1 MFKTPPSRFDPNNFT
16 TMKITLIFVVKDG
29 QKTGPFTE
37 GQIQAMLESSQVS
50 LSDSAWTE
58 GHESWKPLEV
68 ILGLSTSEPA
78 VKIGENSSVSS
89 SKSKPAYFYISTPR
103 LIFMSV
109 ISLGIFISYWVYKNW
124 SYIKERD
131 GMDIMPFW
139 RGWFA
144 IFHFYSLMEYI
155 KNDPK
160 IVHAEKPDYSCG
172 WLTCGFVMF
181 TLCGNQIF
189 IPLML
194 TFLFI
199 LPAHNYISKI
209 NRTAE
214 NPPEFSPW
222 SFGQVLCALFFPA
235 MFFAFVMIVAMSGR

>member
-1 MFKTPPSRFDPNNFT
+1 MFNPPSNRFDLNNFT
-16 TMKITLIFVVKDG
+16 TMKTTLIFVVKDG

-58 GHESWKPLEV
+58 GHESWKPLDV
-68 ILGLSTSEPA
+68 ILGLSTQQPA
-78 VKIGENSSVSS
+78 VKIVDERSVSS
-89 SKSKPAYFYISTPR
+89 SKSKPVYFYISTPR

-160 IVHAEKPDYSCG
+160 LGHAEKPDYSCG

-222 SFGQVLCALFFPA
+222 SFGQVLCALFFPVI
-235 MFFAFVMIVAMSGR
+235 FFATVMIVATSGR

>member
-1 MFKTPPSRFDPNNFT
+1 MKT
-16 TMKITLIFVVKDG
+16 TLIFVVKDG

-58 GHESWKPLEV
+58 GHESWKPLDV
-68 ILGLSTSEPA
+68 ILGLSTPEPA
-78 VKIGENSSVSS
+78 VETRADRPVSM

-103 LIFMSV
+103 LIFMSI
-109 ISLGIFISYWVYKNW
+109 ISLGVFISYWVYKNW
-124 SYIKERD
+124 RYIKERD
-131 GMDIMPFW
+131 GLDIMPFW

-144 IFHFYSLMEYI
+144 IFHLYSLLKYI
-155 KNDPK
+155 KEDPK
-160 IVHAEKPDYSCG
+160 VSHPEKPDYSCG

-189 IPLML
+189 IPLTL

-209 NRTAE
+209 NSTAE

-222 SFGQVLCALFFPA
+222 SFGQILCALFLPTI
-235 MFFAFVMIVAMSGR
+235 FFATVMIVAMSGR

>member
-1 MFKTPPSRFDPNNFT
+1 MKT
-16 TMKITLIFVVKDG
+16 TLIFVVKDG

-58 GHESWKPLEV
+58 GHESWKPLDV
-68 ILGLSTSEPA
+68 ILGLSTPEPA
-78 VKIGENSSVSS
+78 VKIVDERSVSS
-89 SKSKPAYFYISTPR
+89 SKSKPVYFYISTPR

-160 IVHAEKPDYSCG
+160 LGHAEKPDYSCG

-222 SFGQVLCALFFPA
+222 SFGQVLCALFFPVI
-235 MFFAFVMIVAMSGR
+235 FFATVMIVATSGR

>member
-1 MFKTPPSRFDPNNFT
+1 MFHPPSTRFDPNNFT
-16 TMKITLIFVVKDG
+16 TMKTTLIFVVKDG

-58 GHESWKPLEV
+58 GHESWKPLDV
-68 ILGLSTSEPA
+68 IMGLSTPEPA
-78 VKIGENSSVSS
+78 VKIVDERSVSS
-89 SKSKPAYFYISTPR
+89 SKSKPVYLYIPTSR

-124 SYIKERD
+124 RFIKERD
-131 GMDIMPFW
+131 GLDISPFW

-144 IFHFYSLMEYI
+144 IFNFHSLLKYI
-155 KNDPK
+155 KEDPK
-160 IVHAEKPDYSCG
+160 VSHPEKPDYSCG

-189 IPLML
+189 IPSMV

-209 NRTAE
+209 NRNAE

-222 SFGQVLCALFFPA
+222 SFGQVLSGFFIPILLFAIVLFGALSA
-235 MFFAFVMIVAMSGR
+235 

>member
-1 MFKTPPSRFDPNNFT
+1 
-16 TMKITLIFVVKDG
+16 MKITLIFVVKDG

-58 GHESWKPLEV
+58 GHESWKPLDV
-68 ILGLSTSEPA
+68 ILGLSTPEPA
-78 VKIGENSSVSS
+78 VKIVDERSASS

-103 LIFMSV
+103 LICMSI

-124 SYIKERD
+124 RYIKERD
-131 GMDIMPFW
+131 GLDIMPFW

-160 IVHAEKPDYSCG
+160 LGHAEKPDYSCG
-172 WLTCGFVMF
+172 WLTCGFVLF

-189 IPLML
+189 IPSML

-209 NRTAE
+209 NRNAE

-222 SFGQVLCALFFPA
+222 SFGQVLSGFFIPILFFA
-235 MFFAFVMIVAMSGR
+235 VVLFGALSA

>member
-1 MFKTPPSRFDPNNFT
+1 
-16 TMKITLIFVVKDG
+16 
-29 QKTGPFTE
+29 
-37 GQIQAMLESSQVS
+37 MLDSSE
-50 LSDSAWTE
+50 LNLGDNAWAE
-58 GHESWKPLEV
+58 GHDIWKPLYV
-68 ILGLSTSEPA
+68 IMGANQPEQVARTGADLAGF
-78 VKIGENSSVSS
+78 SSRP
-89 SKSKPAYFYISTPR
+89 KPAYFYISTPR

-109 ISLGIFISYWVYKNW
+109 ISMGVFISYWVYKNW

-131 GMDIMPFW
+131 GLDIMPFW

-144 IFHFYSLMEYI
+144 IFHFYSLIEYI

-160 IVHAEKPDYSCG
+160 IGHAEKADYSCG
-172 WLTCGFVMF
+172 WLTCGFIGF

-209 NRTAE
+209 NRSAE

-222 SFGQVLCALFFPA
+222 SFGQVLCALFFPIL
-235 MFFAFVMIVAMSGR
+235 FFMFVMIIAVT

>member
-1 MFKTPPSRFDPNNFT
+1 MKT
-16 TMKITLIFVVKDG
+16 TLIFVVKDG

-58 GHESWKPLEV
+58 GHESWKPLDV
-68 ILGLSTSEPA
+68 ILGLSTQQPA
-78 VKIGENSSVSS
+78 VKIVDERSVSS
-89 SKSKPAYFYISTPR
+89 SKSKPVYFYISTPR

-160 IVHAEKPDYSCG
+160 LGHAEKPDYSCG

-222 SFGQVLCALFFPA
+222 SFGQVLCALFFPVI
-235 MFFAFVMIVAMSGR
+235 FFATVMIVATSGR